1 MIKSFKHSD
10 GFLARQARLVCDTVV
25 PYQEKV
31 INDMVEGCAPSHA
44 VANFKNA
51 AYLNKNGVMPENGEF
66 FGFVFQ
72 DSDVAKWIE
81 AAAYSL
87 AIKSDK
93 ELEKR
98 IDAICDIIAEAQE
111 SDGYLDTFFTLK
123 RPTEK
128 FKNLLEG
135 HELYCA
141 GHMMEAAVALCDV
154 TGNDKLLRIMQ
165 KNANMLHRIFVVE
178 GREGYPGHPEIELA
192 LMRLWRATGD
202 DKYKELAEHFIN
214 IRGVDG
220 EFYVKEAE
228 KRDWKIWGNNPK
240 NLKYQQ
246 SYAPVREQRDATGHA
261 VRAAYLYTAM
271 ADIAAV
277 TKDEKLTEACH
288 ALFESIISR
297 RMYITG
303 GIGSSRIGEAFSVDH
318 DLPNDTAYC
327 ETCASIALIFFA
339 AKMLKLKRDGKF
351 ADVMERALFNTV
363 SAGVELDGT
372 KFFYANP
379 LEVIPGA
386 SGVAPVYIHARPQR
400 PGWFGCA
407 CCPPNA
413 ARLFASSANYIWDVE
428 DGVLYSNI
436 FAAGELELDNVCIS
450 VETEY
455 PFGDTVKYTVK
466 KGSAKLGIHIP
477 EFTSKDFSVSAE
489 GKLLD
494 GYYYVDVRE
503 GDVIT
508 VKLDMS
514 PRINRANVRVAANS
528 GKAAITVGPVVY
540 CAEGADNHGE
550 VFGFT
555 LNGSKAPEIKK
566 ETIDEIGGFSDAA
579 RDLGE
584 VYTVTV
590 QGTQLIPNDPNSLY
604 FVDEYSVKKRKIKLI
619 PYFMWGNRGLNEMRV
634 WLPVK

>member
-1 MIKSFKHSD
+1 MHKRFKLVD

-31 INDMVEGCAPSHA
+31 INDKVEDCAPSHA
-44 VANFKNA
+44 IANFKNA
-51 AYLNKNGVMPENGEF
+51 AYLNKNGVKAENGEF
-66 FGFVFQ
+66 CGQVFQ

-87 AIKSDK
+87 EIKPDND
-93 ELEKR
+93 LEKR
-98 IDAICDIIAEAQE
+98 IDEICDIIAEAQE
-111 SDGYLDTFFTLK
+111 EDGYLDTYFTLK

-141 GHMMEAAVALCDV
+141 GHMIEAAVALYDV
-154 TGNDKLLRIMQ
+154 TGNTKLLSIMR
-165 KNANMLHRIFVVE
+165 KNADMLYRIFVTE

-192 LMRLWRATGD
+192 LMRLWRATGE

-214 IRGVDG
+214 VRGVDS

-228 KRDWKIWGNNPK
+228 KRDWKVWGNNPK

-288 ALFESIISR
+288 ALFESITSR

-303 GIGSSRIGEAFSVDH
+303 GIGSSRIGEAFSVDY

-327 ETCASIALIFFA
+327 ETCASIALVFFA
-339 AKMLKLKRDGKF
+339 SKMLKIKRDGKY
-351 ADVMERALFNTV
+351 ADAMERAIFNTV
-363 SAGVELDGT
+363 SAGVELDGK

-379 LEVIPGA
+379 TEIIPGV
-386 SGVAPVYIHARPQR
+386 SGVAPVYMHARAQR

-413 ARLFASSANYIWDVE
+413 ARLFASAANYAWDIN

-436 FAAGELELDNVCIS
+436 FTAGELTLQNVSIK

-455 PFGDTVKYTVK
+455 PFGDTVKYTVTSGK
-466 KGSAKLGIHIP
+466 TRLGIHIP
-477 EFTSKDFSVSAE
+477 QFTLKNYTVSASGE
-489 GKLLD
+489 LVD
-494 GYYYVDVRE
+494 GYYYVDAKE

-508 VKLDMS
+508 VKLDMA
-514 PRINRANVRVAANS
+514 PHINRANIKVASNS
-528 GKAAITVGPVVY
+528 GKVAITVGPVVY
-540 CAEGADNHGE
+540 CAEGADNDGE

-555 LNGSKAPEIKK
+555 LDSAAKLNIEKHTPC
-566 ETIDEIGGFSDAA
+566 EIGGFSDAA
-579 RDLGE
+579 NDLGG
-584 VYTVTV
+584 VYTITAE
-590 QGTQLIPNDPNSLY
+590 GTQVVADDVNALY
-604 FVDEYSVKKRKIKLI
+604 FTDEYHEEKRKLKLI
-619 PYFMWGNRGLNEMRV
+619 PYFMWCNRGLNQMRI
-634 WLPVK
+634 WFPVK

>member
-1 MIKSFKHSD
+1 
-10 GFLARQARLVCDTVV
+10 
-25 PYQEKV
+25 
-31 INDMVEGCAPSHA
+31 
-44 VANFKNA
+44 
-51 AYLNKNGVMPENGEF
+51 
-66 FGFVFQ
+66 
-72 DSDVAKWIE
+72 
-81 AAAYSL
+81 
-87 AIKSDK
+87 
-93 ELEKR
+93 
-98 IDAICDIIAEAQE
+98 
-111 SDGYLDTFFTLK
+111 
-123 RPTEK
+123 
-128 FKNLLEG
+128 
-135 HELYCA
+135 
-141 GHMMEAAVALCDV
+141 MMEAAVALCDV

-192 LMRLWRATGD
+192 LMRLWRATGE

-214 IRGVDG
+214 VRGVDG

-339 AKMLKLKRDGKF
+339 AKMLKLKREGRF

-386 SGVAPVYIHARPQR
+386 SGVAPVYGHARPQR

-436 FAAGELELDNVCIS
+436 FAAGELELDNVSIA

-466 KGSAKLGIHIP
+466 KGRTTLGIHIP
-477 EFTSKDFSVSAE
+477 EFTAKDFSVSAE

-540 CAEGADNHGE
+540 CAEGADNDGE

-555 LNGSKAPEIKK
+555 LNGSKAPELNK
-566 ETIDEIGGFSDAA
+566 ETIDEIGGFSEAA
-579 RDLGE
+579 KDLGE